1 MTSWSKTYFPDLKR
15 EEHHKAND
23 EWFQNALNL
32 LSDTGILVVPILRKS
47 FNKKGEEIGDDHDGL
62 TAIEHQLRRCDH
74 DL

>member
-32 LSDTGILVVPILRKS
+32 LTDTGILVVPTLRKS
-47 FNKKGEEIGDDHDGL
+47 FNKKGEDI
-62 TAIEHQLRRCDH
+62 TAIEHQLRRH
-74 DL
+74 DGD